1 MPFEP
6 LESKRVYQHAE
17 EIGDRVWDFVLAWE
31 WFAKK
36 TVGMQLVE
44 SADSIGANIAESGG
58 RFHPNDVRNFLYHSR
73 GSLRETIYW
82 LRRAHKRKLINAE
95 TLNSLVA
102 ELEQLSREINECINF
117 QKTRAAANKPPPRD
131 PTT

>member
-6 LESKRVYQHAE
+6 LESKRIYVHAE
-17 EIGDRVWDFVLAWE
+17 EIGDRIWDVVLTWE

-44 SADSIGANIAESGG
+44 AADSVGANIAESGG

-82 LRRAHKRKLINAE
+82 LRRAHKRKLLDAD
-95 TLNSLVA
+95 TLTALVA
-102 ELEQLSREINECINF
+102 DLEQLSREINECINF
-117 QKTRAAANKPPPRD
+117 QKTRAAANKPSSRSS
-131 PTT
+131 TT